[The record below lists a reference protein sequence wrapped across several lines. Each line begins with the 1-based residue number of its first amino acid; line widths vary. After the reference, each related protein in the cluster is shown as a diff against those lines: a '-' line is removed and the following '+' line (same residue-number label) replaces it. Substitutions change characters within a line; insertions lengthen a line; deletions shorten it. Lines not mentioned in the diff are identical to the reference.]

1 MIGTPDKGR
10 SPARLVIGVA
20 TLLLA
25 TTCTVVPEPAPPPTV
40 IALPAPPT
48 RVVPIAQPA
57 PRGWS
62 IASTSEQGAVLRCI
76 APAGTVSLQLEG
88 TPVPFADD
96 GAFII
101 AFDRDAAASATLIAS
116 YADGRR
122 DRRVIAVAPGRWD
135 IQNID
140 ASPTGG
146 VSSAEF
152 QRRRAPELARI
163 NAARAQANA
172 VDGWRQDFI
181 WPAEG
186 RISGVFG
193 SQRVY
198 RGTPGSYH
206 SGIDI
211 AGPTGTPFA
220 APADGVVILAAED
233 PFTLEGHL
241 LMIDHGNGLNSAFLH
256 GSKLYVKKGQRVRQG
271 QYLGEIGATGRATG
285 PHLHWSM
292 KLGAARIDPRKL
304 AKPAR

>member
-1 MIGTPDKGR
+1 MTDTPTQR
-10 SPARLVIGVA
+10 LAPARLGIGLA
-20 TLLLA
+20 TLLLT
-25 TTCTVVPEPAPPPTV
+25 TTCTVVPEPAPPPAVT
-40 IALPAPPT
+40 PP
-48 RVVPIAQPA
+48 RVQPA
-57 PRGWS
+57 PVPPIVQPETRDWS
-62 IASTSEQGAVLRCI
+62 LASTSEQGAVLRGV
-76 APAGTVSLQLEG
+76 APAGTVSLLLDG
-88 TPVPFADD
+88 ATVPFADD

-152 QRRRAPELARI
+152 QRRRAPELAQI

-172 VDGWRQDFI
+172 VDGWRQDFQ
-181 WPAEG
+181 WPADG
-186 RISGVFG
+186 RITGVFG

-198 RGTPGSYH
+198 RGSPGSYH
-206 SGIDI
+206 SGVDI

-256 GSKLYVKKGQRVRQG
+256 GSKLYVKVGQRVRQG
-271 QYLGEIGATGRATG
+271 QPLGEIGATGRATG

-292 KLGAARIDPRKL
+292 KLGGARIDPRKL
-304 AKPAR
+304 AKPQR